1 MPGAAA
7 VYRFCVILSG
17 AAGVGRQ
24 LFVLSVSGRRKMDQE
39 YCIVKAYRDDRAYV
53 IADVEDS
60 SLFLHQVI
68 AQESVDTERIVQAF
82 GRKILFFV
90 SCLENSCMSRSGS

>member
-68 AQESVDTERIVQAF
+68 AQ
-82 GRKILFFV
+82 
-90 SCLENSCMSRSGS
+90 